1 MKYVYLIVAIIGIA
15 IISLFTFKEDLIYYN
30 YAKYTVKDEN
40 ISNNYY
46 YSDNF
51 MYLDNYEDIE
61 IHNKNEL
68 YNTIYYIVNS
78 GISYTKRYF
87 SIDYTDYEEDYSNL
101 FSDNDK
107 LNIIN
112 NFVHPYNTFSSI
124 EASLKG
130 YVITI
135 RVKYNDTYNLEVRNK
150 IDTKIEKIISN
161 NITTDMSDRD
171 KVKVLHDY
179 IINNTKYDQNFCI
192 EKDKSKCATTSNY
205 KADTAYGVLFEGYGI
220 CSGYTDLM
228 SIMLYKLGIVNYRV
242 SNESHTWN
250 SVKLDNKWY
259 ILDVTWDDPISEDK
273 DILTDTYFLITP
285 EEDLKLEE
293 SHTYNKEIFLELS

>member
-40 ISNNYY
+40 VSNNYY

-78 GISYTKRYF
+78 GISYAERYF
-87 SIDYTDYEEDYSNL
+87 SIDYVDYEEDYSNL

-150 IDTKIEKIISN
+150 IDTKIEEIISN

-192 EKDKSKCATTSNY
+192 EEDKSKCTTTSNY

>member
-40 ISNNYY
+40 VSNNYY

-78 GISYTKRYF
+78 GISYAERYF

-135 RVKYNDTYNLEVRNK
+135 RVKYNDTYNEEVRNK
-150 IDTKIEKIISN
+150 IDTKIEEIISN

-192 EKDKSKCATTSNY
+192 EEDKSKCTTTSNY

-273 DILTDTYFLITP
+273 DILTDTYFLITS

>member
-30 YAKYTVKDEN
+30 YAKYSVKDEN
-40 ISNNYY
+40 VSNNYY

-78 GISYTKRYF
+78 GISYAERYF

-150 IDTKIEKIISN
+150 IDTKIEEIISN

-192 EKDKSKCATTSNY
+192 EEDKSKCTTTSNY

>member
-40 ISNNYY
+40 VSNNYY

-78 GISYTKRYF
+78 GISYAERYF
-87 SIDYTDYEEDYSNL
+87 SIDYVDYEEDYSNL

-135 RVKYNDTYNLEVRNK
+135 RVKYNDTYNEEVRNK
-150 IDTKIEKIISN
+150 IDTKIEEIISN

-192 EKDKSKCATTSNY
+192 EEDKSKCTTTSNY

>member
-40 ISNNYY
+40 VSNNYY

-51 MYLDNYEDIE
+51 MYLDNYENIE

-78 GISYTKRYF
+78 GISYAERYF

-135 RVKYNDTYNLEVRNK
+135 RVKYNDTYNEEVRNK
-150 IDTKIEKIISN
+150 IDTKIEEIISN

-179 IINNTKYDQNFCI
+179 IINNTKYDLLKTGNI
-192 EKDKSKCATTSNY
+192 NDNTYSSN
-205 KADTAYGVLFEGYGI
+205 TAYGVLIEGYGI
-220 CSGYTDLM
+220 CSGYSDALSIFLNKLNIPNYKISNNSHVWNLVKIDNSWYHIDL
-228 SIMLYKLGIVNYRV
+228 
-242 SNESHTWN
+242 
-250 SVKLDNKWY
+250 
-259 ILDVTWDDPISEDK
+259 TWDDPVLSNGK
-273 DILTDTYFLITP
+273 DAIKHDYFLIDTKKIQSL
-285 EEDLKLEE
+285 DNRHSFNLEK
-293 SHTYNKEIFLELS
+293 YKEASS

>member
-40 ISNNYY
+40 VSNNYY

-51 MYLDNYEDIE
+51 MYLDNYENIE

-78 GISYTKRYF
+78 GISYAERYF

-135 RVKYNDTYNLEVRNK
+135 RVKYNDTYNEEVRNK
-150 IDTKIEKIISN
+150 IDTKIEEIISN

-192 EKDKSKCATTSNY
+192 EEDKSKCTTTSNY
-205 KADTAYGVLFEGYGI
+205 KADAAYGVLFEGYGI

>member
-15 IISLFTFKEDLIYYN
+15 IISLFTFKENLIYYN
-30 YAKYTVKDEN
+30 YAKYTVKDE
-40 ISNNYY
+40 IVSNNYY

-78 GISYTKRYF
+78 GISYAERYF
-87 SIDYTDYEEDYSNL
+87 SIDYVDYEEDYSNL

-135 RVKYNDTYNLEVRNK
+135 RVKYNDTYNEEVRNK
-150 IDTKIEKIISN
+150 IDTKIEEIISN

-179 IINNTKYDQNFCI
+179 IINNTKYDQSFCI
-192 EKDKSKCATTSNY
+192 EEDKSKCTTTSSY

>member
-40 ISNNYY
+40 VSNNYY

-78 GISYTKRYF
+78 GISYAERYF

-135 RVKYNDTYNLEVRNK
+135 RVKYNDTYNEEVRNK
-150 IDTKIEKIISN
+150 IDTKIEEIISN

-192 EKDKSKCATTSNY
+192 EEDKSKCTTTSNY

>member
-40 ISNNYY
+40 VSNNYY

-78 GISYTKRYF
+78 GISYAERYF

-150 IDTKIEKIISN
+150 IDTKIEEIISN

-192 EKDKSKCATTSNY
+192 EEDKSKCTTTSNY

>member
-78 GISYTKRYF
+78 GISYAERYF

-135 RVKYNDTYNLEVRNK
+135 RVKYNDTYNEEVRNK
-150 IDTKIEKIISN
+150 IDTKIEEIISN

-192 EKDKSKCATTSNY
+192 EEDKSKCTTTSNY

>member
-40 ISNNYY
+40 VSNNYY

-78 GISYTKRYF
+78 GISYAERYF

-135 RVKYNDTYNLEVRNK
+135 RVKYNDTYNEEVRNK
-150 IDTKIEKIISN
+150 IDTKIEEIISN

-192 EKDKSKCATTSNY
+192 EEDKSKCTTTSNY

-259 ILDVTWDDPISEDK
+259 ILDVTWDDPISDDK